1 MGRRVVPAVPV
12 DDQDSQEDT
21 EELEVPEPFKSV
33 RVLDPFLVSYDGTA
47 YWPDSV
53 VEVPVSLAEAW
64 ILNRWVVA
72 N

>member
-53 VEVPVSLAEAW
+53 VEVGSAAGTGDTVSHAA
-64 ILNRWVVA
+64 
-72 N
+72 